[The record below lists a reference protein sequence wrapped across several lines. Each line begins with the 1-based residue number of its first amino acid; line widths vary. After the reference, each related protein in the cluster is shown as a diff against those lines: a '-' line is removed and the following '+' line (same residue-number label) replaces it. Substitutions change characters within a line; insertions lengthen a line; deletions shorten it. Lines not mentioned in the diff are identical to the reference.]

1 MATWFELG
9 KSSDG
14 QFRFAL
20 KHEGGTLLNSE
31 LYKAKPSAQTGI
43 ASVQNNSGNE
53 ARFEKKAAS
62 NGKHYFNLKASNG
75 QVIGTSP
82 MFGTE
87 ADRDAAIEAVKAGG
101 ATTEI
106 KDNSQ

>member
-9 KSSDG
+9 RSSDG
-14 QFRFAL
+14 QFRFSL
-20 KHEGGTLLNSE
+20 KHEGGTLLSSE
-31 LYKAKPSAQTGI
+31 AYKAKPSAQTGI
-43 ASVQNNSGNE
+43 ASVQNNSSND
-53 ARFEKKAAS
+53 ARYEKKAAA

-82 MFGTE
+82 MFGSE

-101 ATTEI
+101 ASTEI
-106 KDNSQ
+106 KDNA